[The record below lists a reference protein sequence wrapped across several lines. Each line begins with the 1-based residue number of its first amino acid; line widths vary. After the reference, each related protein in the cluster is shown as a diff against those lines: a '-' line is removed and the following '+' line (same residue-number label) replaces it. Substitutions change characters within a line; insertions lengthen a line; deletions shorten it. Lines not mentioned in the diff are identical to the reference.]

1 MRTRLRLGAA
11 TAVGLGALLL
21 ATVLASPALAWHS
34 NVTVNARCLDG
45 QVRVHYTVEA
55 WEKGHEA
62 TVDVSYELNGKV
74 VELESDDHFFA
85 PKHNQFSGHF
95 DLPAGTTGKIT
106 FTAVAHWKGGE
117 KSSDK
122 GSDDLPPAD
131 KCEESTTTTSKSTT
145 TTMEA
150 TTTTEAVDHDQHH
163 RARGRPVQLAGHD
176 HHPGRG
182 CGHQHH
188 WRGAAALHRGQLR
201 PDAAGRARPGRRRRR
216 GPPGQPQGPRD
227 PVGRAQGFPDEGPPP
242 PRGPFAYPET
252 VSARRAPSG
261 RWRTA
266 GTRAPGRAWSARS
279 GAGAG
284 PCTPR
289 AW

>member
-150 TTTTEAVDHDQHH
+150 TTTTEESTTTSTTEPEVAPSSSLATTTTQAVGEVTSTTGGGQLPFTG
-163 RARGRPVQLAGHD
+163 ASSGPMLLAGLALV
-176 HHPGRG
+176 GGGAVVLLVSRK
-182 CGHQHH
+182 GH
-188 WRGAAALHRGQLR
+188 A
-201 PDAAGRARPGRRRRR
+201 
-216 GPPGQPQGPRD
+216 
-227 PVGRAQGFPDEGPPP
+227 
-242 PRGPFAYPET
+242 
-252 VSARRAPSG
+252 
-261 RWRTA
+261 
-266 GTRAPGRAWSARS
+266 TR
-279 GAGAG
+279 
-284 PCTPR
+284 
-289 AW
+289 

>member
-95 DLPAGTTGKIT
+95 DLPAGTTGTIT

-131 KCEESTTTTSKSTT
+131 KCEKSTTTTSMATT
-145 TTMEA
+145 TTMKA
-150 TTTTEAVDHDQHH
+150 TTTTEASTTTSTTQPEVAPSSSLATTTTEETAGGAATTTTAGGGQLPFTG
-163 RARGRPVQLAGHD
+163 ASSGPMLLAGLALV
-176 HHPGRG
+176 GGGAVVLLVSRSK
-182 CGHQHH
+182 GH
-188 WRGAAALHRGQLR
+188 A
-201 PDAAGRARPGRRRRR
+201 
-216 GPPGQPQGPRD
+216 
-227 PVGRAQGFPDEGPPP
+227 
-242 PRGPFAYPET
+242 
-252 VSARRAPSG
+252 
-261 RWRTA
+261 
-266 GTRAPGRAWSARS
+266 TR
-279 GAGAG
+279 
-284 PCTPR
+284 
-289 AW
+289 

>member
-34 NVTVNARCLDG
+34 SVTVNARCLDG

-95 DLPAGTTGKIT
+95 DLPAGTTGTIT

-117 KSSDK
+117 KSSDE

-131 KCEESTTTTSKSTT
+131 KCEESTTTSMATT
-145 TTMEA
+145 TTVKA
-150 TTTTEAVDHDQHH
+150 TTTTEASTTTSTTQPEVAPSSSLATTTTEETAVGAATTTTAGGGQLPFTG
-163 RARGRPVQLAGHD
+163 ASSGPMLLAGLALV
-176 HHPGRG
+176 GGGAVVLLVSRSK
-182 CGHQHH
+182 GH
-188 WRGAAALHRGQLR
+188 A
-201 PDAAGRARPGRRRRR
+201 
-216 GPPGQPQGPRD
+216 
-227 PVGRAQGFPDEGPPP
+227 
-242 PRGPFAYPET
+242 
-252 VSARRAPSG
+252 
-261 RWRTA
+261 
-266 GTRAPGRAWSARS
+266 TR
-279 GAGAG
+279 
-284 PCTPR
+284 
-289 AW
+289 